1 MRSINPARTLGLAA
15 ALLYL
20 VLYTTLASAQLAV
33 SDAPVEANTTAMVAQ
48 LTAANSQLV
57 NILTQDAATATS
69 VTAAGGAGRYQ
80 SQDAFLSRLMQTL
93 AGGVADAN
101 TFATLFPG
109 WMDFGPDAA
118 LMAAQITNSTLTTY
132 ADAITV
138 AQSQAADFS
147 AEDAQFAHL
156 EACNAASIG
165 VLQAIQCGNEIQLA
179 AAQQTQLLRQLEIT
193 RLIVD
198 AVHDGE
204 ELNEKSQFGAN
215 AEVSQLTA
223 AQQQ

>member
-1 MRSINPARTLGLAA
+1 MR
-15 ALLYL
+15 
-20 VLYTTLASAQLAV
+20 
-33 SDAPVEANTTAMVAQ
+33 M
-48 LTAANSQLV
+48 
-57 NILTQDAATATS
+57 
-69 VTAAGGAGRYQ
+69 
-80 SQDAFLSRLMQTL
+80 L

-109 WMDFGPDAA
+109 WVDFGPDAA
-118 LMAAQITNSTLTTY
+118 TIAAAITNSTLTTY
-132 ADAITV
+132 ADAITI

-147 AEDAQFAHL
+147 AEDAQFANL
-156 EACNAASIG
+156 ETCNAASIG